1 MAQEASR
8 DSSPTA
14 DVRMSP
20 GMASY
25 GPHGGSF
32 VRLPEPHPTQ
42 RQRVLWTTP
51 RLTKPNHQILNIK
64 ADRSIKMVVEGVSTL
79 MFSF

>member
-1 MAQEASR
+1 MAQESSR

-25 GPHGGSF
+25 GPDGGSF
-32 VRLPEPHPTQ
+32 VRLPETHPTQ

-51 RLTKPNHQILNIK
+51 RLTKPNHQKLNIK